1 MAATGNDDSDE
12 VLESTSCSGVLSAEG
27 LAPRGARESVRA
39 PDTVGV
45 SAGSGCW
52 SAVSQTGGQRA
63 SEAQS
68 SGGCESESSVS
79 PRLGSVLWGLLQR
92 HRSHWGG
99 GWEAPLLRP
108 NRLRRPRP
116 LPPSRGGSGSP
127 QSGRGHVH
135 AARKSG
141 VRNASVRTRRRGQT
155 LLRARPGRRGEL
167 VRLGMYLRE
176 RRVTTPHSPDEGW
189 RLRATTEKITKE
201 NRGRLLTPRER
212 KKNCPE
218 ELGHHDPTGGKT
230 KQQTKNK
237 NGQRPG
243 AARTRAGEAGLLSP
257 TGPQGKKRETRA

>member
-1 MAATGNDDSDE
+1 MLKASR
-12 VLESTSCSGVLSAEG
+12 LGVPERASAPPTLSASLPAPAAGAPCHRRGDSEHPRLRA
-27 LAPRGARESVRA
+27 LAAASLRAACHRGWVQF
-39 PDTVGV
+39 
-45 SAGSGCW
+45 SG
-52 SAVSQTGGQRA
+52 AFYKGTDPTGG
-63 SEAQS
+63 
-68 SGGCESESSVS
+68 GG
-79 PRLGSVLWGLLQR
+79 
-92 HRSHWGG
+92 
-99 GWEAPLLRP
+99 EAPLLRP

-257 TGPQGKKRETRA
+257 TGLQGKKRETRA

>member
-1 MAATGNDDSDE
+1 MAATGNDDRDE

-27 LAPRGARESVRA
+27 LAPWGARESVCA

-99 GWEAPLLRP
+99 RGEAPLLRP

-155 LLRARPGRRGEL
+155 LLRARPGQADAENSSDSACTSENVGLRR
-167 VRLGMYLRE
+167 
-176 RRVTTPHSPDEGW
+176 
-189 RLRATTEKITKE
+189 
-201 NRGRLLTPRER
+201 LTPQMKDGGSEPRQR
-212 KKNCPE
+212 KSQK
-218 ELGHHDPTGGKT
+218 KT
-230 KQQTKNK
+230 
-237 NGQRPG
+237 
-243 AARTRAGEAGLLSP
+243 EADY
-257 TGPQGKKRETRA
+257 